1 VRLQGKT
8 DPMITNTRK
17 NSIAVSPVVTV
28 LVLLAVML
36 LSACATTSTASP
48 EDIVKERAQ
57 ARWDALLDGDF
68 ATAYSYFSPGYRS
81 TITVVDFEIGVRMR
95 KVQYR
100 TAEYLGHSCENDVC
114 TVQIKVGYLVA
125 RPVPG
130 LDNWE
135 SESMLSEQWINSD
148 GEWWFLP
155 QK

>member
-1 VRLQGKT
+1 MRLQGNT
-8 DPMITNTRK
+8 DLMDTTTRTN
-17 NSIAVSPVVTV
+17 NSAVRPVVTV

-36 LSACATTSTASP
+36 LSACAATPTST
-48 EDIVKERAQ
+48 EDVIKERAQ

-95 KVQYR
+95 KVRYR

-114 TVQIKVGYLVA
+114 TVQIKVGYQVA

>member
-1 VRLQGKT
+1 MRLQGKT
-8 DPMITNTRK
+8 DLMNTNTRT
-17 NSIAVSPVVTV
+17 NSSGVRPVVAV
-28 LVLLAVML
+28 LALLAVML
-36 LSACATTSTASP
+36 LSACATTPAST
-48 EDIVKERAQ
+48 EDVIKERAQ

-68 ATAYSYFSPGYRS
+68 ATAYGYFSPGYRS
-81 TITVVDFEIGVRMR
+81 TITVVDFEIGVRMK

-100 TAEYLGHSCENDVC
+100 TAEYLGHSCENNVC
-114 TVQIKVGYLVA
+114 TVQIKVGYQVA

-155 QK
+155 QN

>member
-1 VRLQGKT
+1 
-8 DPMITNTRK
+8 MITNTRK

-48 EDIVKERAQ
+48 ENIVKERAQ

-68 ATAYSYFSPGYRS
+68 ATAYSYYSPGYRS
-81 TITVVDFEIGVRMR
+81 AMTVVDFEIGIRMR

-100 TAEYLGHSCENDVC
+100 TAEYQGHSCEKNVC
-114 TVQIKVGYLVA
+114 TVRFKVGYQVA
-125 RPVPG
+125 TPVPG
-130 LDNWE
+130 LGDWE
-135 SESMLSEQWINSD
+135 SDGMVSEQWIKSNS
-148 GEWWFLP
+148 EWWFLP

>member
-1 VRLQGKT
+1 MRLQGNT
-8 DPMITNTRK
+8 DLMNTTTRTN
-17 NSIAVSPVVTV
+17 NSAVRPVVTV

-36 LSACATTSTASP
+36 LSACAATPAST
-48 EDIVKERAQ
+48 EDVIKERAQ

-95 KVQYR
+95 KVRYR

>member
-1 VRLQGKT
+1 
-8 DPMITNTRK
+8 MITNTRK

-68 ATAYSYFSPGYRS
+68 ATAYSYYSPGYRS
-81 TITVVDFEIGVRMR
+81 AMTVVDFEIGIRMR

-100 TAEYLGHSCENDVC
+100 TAEYQGHSCEKNVC
-114 TVQIKVGYLVA
+114 TVRFKVGYQVA
-125 RPVPG
+125 KPVPG
-130 LDNWE
+130 LGDWE
-135 SESMLSEQWINSD
+135 SDGMVSEQWIKSNS
-148 GEWWFLP
+148 EWWFLP